1 MEEPDPDNGTYYDG
15 AELHNTQRSVS
26 QLSDGHIAITT
37 TLNGNNG
44 KEKSFQAM
52 FAVAHAGG
60 KVQILSTEAAGA
72 GPNKKASNQLKVF
85 LLLTMFRSG
94 SLQSLF

>member
-52 FAVAHAGG
+52 FAAAGG
-60 KVQILSTEAAGA
+60 KVQILSTEAAGPGQTRKRA
-72 GPNKKASNQLKVF
+72 TSLKF
-85 LLLTMFRSG
+85 SCY
-94 SLQSLF
+94 

>member
-15 AELHNTQRSVS
+15 AAQHTAQSVS

-52 FAVAHAGG
+52 FAAHAGG
-60 KVQILSTEAAGA
+60 KVQILSTEAAGPGQTRKRA
-72 GPNKKASNQLKVF
+72 TSLKF
-85 LLLTMFRSG
+85 SCY
-94 SLQSLF
+94 

>member
-60 KVQILSTEAAGA
+60 KVQILSTEAAGPGQTRKRA
-72 GPNKKASNQLKVF
+72 TSLKF
-85 LLLTMFRSG
+85 SCY
-94 SLQSLF
+94 